1 MGAMT
6 TGAPDEGSKDVST
19 TSTAT
24 ASVEERWRIR
34 RWRRVDPPTE
44 GLWPWGLLPV
54 AGLAGVLLA
63 LPLIAL
69 GAYGMVVVGATLAVV
84 RLAKT
89 AENATDYSLM
99 NTAKQLLWLPTSR
112 EEKYKA
118 KQAVDSFFVRLGD
131 LVAAFVVFA
140 GTAWGTLGVA
150 GFALVNLGCVL
161 VWLVLALALVRR
173 NRELGPAPGA

>member
-54 AGLAGVLLA
+54 AGLAGVLLWGVM
-63 LPLIAL
+63 PF
-69 GAYGMVVVGATLAVV
+69 
-84 RLAKT
+84 
-89 AENATDYSLM
+89 
-99 NTAKQLLWLPTSR
+99 AKQTVESSVR
-112 EEKYKA
+112 ER
-118 KQAVDSFFVRLGD
+118 VRQV
-131 LVAAFVVFA
+131 LVAEDM
-140 GTAWGTLGVA
+140 GLS
-150 GFALVNLGCVL
+150 LIHI
-161 VWLVLALALVRR
+161 
-173 NRELGPAPGA
+173 